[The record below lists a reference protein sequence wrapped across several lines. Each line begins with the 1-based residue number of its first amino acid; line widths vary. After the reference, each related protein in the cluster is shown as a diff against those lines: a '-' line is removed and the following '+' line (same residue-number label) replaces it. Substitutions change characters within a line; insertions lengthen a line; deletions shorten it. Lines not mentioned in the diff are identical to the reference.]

1 MLKVKLI
8 ALLLV
13 LSTQALHL
21 AHEQTTNKYNATD
34 YLRNLES
41 RQQKF
46 ISDVNLIKKQID
58 DMNKILN
65 SSTLTIDDQ
74 LTAISEG
81 MADERDSLY
90 NIETY
95 LDLPFEI

>member
-1 MLKVKLI
+1 
-8 ALLLV
+8 
-13 LSTQALHL
+13 
-21 AHEQTTNKYNATD
+21 
-34 YLRNLES
+34 
-41 RQQKF
+41 
-46 ISDVNLIKKQID
+46 
-58 DMNKILN
+58 MNKILN

-95 LDLPFEI
+95 SDLPLKFNLVNKLI